1 MPVPP
6 QESAPSLSPRQSFGC
21 QSPLPWV
28 TGTDR
33 TGILW
38 ALWQLQGFLPGVLFS
53 LCALSH
59 LEESLTGQQASRSPA
74 LRGHSNPPETQT
86 QVFPNRFNS
95 HRMISQQSF
104 RNRDFTHRLTQL
116 SRTTRFLP
124 LEILTG
130 FSRAQEL
137 LSQVISETRVTQSQT
152 QTHSSGQ
159 GVHDF
164 LRTKHSFTAS
174 RDKSGYSGRWSYQFH
189 AQRFGSEWR
198 KIPHPRFS
206 LRLIFACTR
215 VDTCHPGNCMRSIRT
230 FSSHHLGTH
239 GSFQKDLG

>member
-59 LEESLTGQQASRSPA
+59 LEESL
-74 LRGHSNPPETQT
+74 
-86 QVFPNRFNS
+86 
-95 HRMISQQSF
+95 HRPTSLMQSITAWSQQSTQNTDKCF
-104 RNRDFTHRLTQL
+104 PKWFSCHRIISGMISEQRLHAQA
-116 SRTTRFLP
+116 SSAFPKQPGILP
-124 LEILTG
+124 LEFNTG
-130 FSRAQEL
+130 FRFRKCVHGISR
-137 LSQVISETRVTQSQT
+137 RQT

-159 GVHDF
+159 
-164 LRTKHSFTAS
+164 
-174 RDKSGYSGRWSYQFH
+174 
-189 AQRFGSEWR
+189 E
-198 KIPHPRFS
+198 
-206 LRLIFACTR
+206 CTR
-215 VDTCHPGNCMRSIRT
+215 FPQDQT
-230 FSSHHLGTH
+230 
-239 GSFQKDLG
+239 

>member
-59 LEESLTGQQASRSPA
+59 LEESLHRPTS
-74 LRGHSNPPETQT
+74 LTQSST
-86 QVFPNRFNS
+86 AW
-95 HRMISQQSF
+95 SQQSTQNTDKCF
-104 RNRDFTHRLTQL
+104 PKRFSCHRIISGMISEQRLHAQA
-116 SRTTRFLP
+116 SSAFPKQPGILP
-124 LEILTG
+124 LEFNTG
-130 FSRAQEL
+130 FRFKKCAHG
-137 LSQVISETRVTQSQT
+137 ISKRQT

-159 GVHDF
+159 ECTRF
-164 LRTKHSFTAS
+164 PQANTANGF
-174 RDKSGYSGRWSYQFH
+174 RDESGYPAEVVPAPHTEVWFRMEARAHSWLSSGF
-189 AQRFGSEWR
+189 
-198 KIPHPRFS
+198 
-206 LRLIFACTR
+206 LFACTR
-215 VDTCHPGNCMRSIRT
+215 VDTCHPGNCMCSIRT
-230 FSSHHLGTH
+230 PFSHHLGNH
-239 GSFQKDLG
+239 GPFQRT